1 MPVKYTQRS
10 LYYSTPQNSFALGY
24 YVARPIALDNTDQW
38 IKLAKRHTNKPTV
51 LSYDLY
57 GTPAYWWIFNILN
70 PDVIKDPIRDFQE
83 DVVIRVPTLQRLQ
96 QVIG

>member
-1 MPVKYTQRS
+1 MPIKYSQKS

-24 YVARPIALDNTDQW
+24 YVPRPIPPDNSDTW
-38 IKLAKRHTNKPTV
+38 IKLAKRHINKPTV

-57 GTPAYWWIFNILN
+57 GTPAYWWIFNVLN

-83 DVVIRVPTLQRLQ
+83 GVIIKVPTLQRLQ